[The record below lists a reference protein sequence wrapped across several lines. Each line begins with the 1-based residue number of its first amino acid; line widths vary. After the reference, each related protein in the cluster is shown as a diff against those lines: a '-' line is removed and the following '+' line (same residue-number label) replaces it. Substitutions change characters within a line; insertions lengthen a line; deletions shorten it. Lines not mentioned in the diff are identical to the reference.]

1 MKYPFRPIEPIDYLG
16 DVPQFNASSKQIER
30 FTLLSLTDSD
40 RLEFLTNEEV
50 HMTMQQLD
58 VNGEFQIVP
67 ISASSNNQTYRI
79 TMDYGKFRHI
89 DIVDTVNKVKCGI
102 ARDRCWPASESKLL
116 QY

>member
-1 MKYPFRPIEPIDYLG
+1 MKNIINIFSITILATALLSCGSSKKLIPMKYPFRPIEPIDYLG

-58 VNGEFQIVP
+58 ME
-67 ISASSNNQTYRI
+67 
-79 TMDYGKFRHI
+79 
-89 DIVDTVNKVKCGI
+89 
-102 ARDRCWPASESKLL
+102 
-116 QY
+116 